1 LRAEKESLQ
10 KQLDQAKKDLE
21 AAKAAPAPA
30 ATAAATAMEST
41 PSAPLADDERATLE
55 NKTKE
60 LETELAALNEV
71 RPDCTFE
78 ILC

>member
-1 LRAEKESLQ
+1 MQ

-30 ATAAATAMEST
+30 APATATVTEST
-41 PSAPLADDERATLE
+41 PSAPLADDEREKLE
-55 NKTKE
+55 NRTKE

-71 RPDCTFE
+71 CSE
-78 ILC
+78 LNMSILC

>member
-21 AAKAAPAPA
+21 AAKAAPAP
-30 ATAAATAMEST
+30 AATAMEST

>member
-1 LRAEKESLQ
+1 LQ

-30 ATAAATAMEST
+30 APATATEST

-71 RPDCTFE
+71 CPDCIFV

>member
-1 LRAEKESLQ
+1 LQ

-21 AAKAAPAPA
+21 AAKAAPPPTAPA
-30 ATAAATAMEST
+30 PATATEST
-41 PSAPLADDERATLE
+41 SSAPLADNERETLE

-71 RPDCTFE
+71 CPLFDLQFMC
-78 ILC
+78 

>member
-30 ATAAATAMEST
+30 ATATEST

>member
-1 LRAEKESLQ
+1 MQ
-10 KQLDQAKKDLE
+10 KQLDQAKKDFE

-30 ATAAATAMEST
+30 TATAATTEST

-55 NKTKE
+55 SKTKE

-71 RPDCTFE
+71 CPH
-78 ILC
+78 LNYKVLS

>member
-1 LRAEKESLQ
+1 MQ

-30 ATAAATAMEST
+30 APATATATEAT

-55 NKTKE
+55 NKTKD

-71 RPDCTFE
+71 RSFFIFM

>member
-1 LRAEKESLQ
+1 LQ

-21 AAKAAPAPA
+21 AAKAAPAPTA
-30 ATAAATAMEST
+30 SATATAATSDTT

-55 NKTKE
+55 EKTKK

-71 RPDCTFE
+71 RPDCIFK

>member
-1 LRAEKESLQ
+1 LQ
-10 KQLDQAKKDLE
+10 KQLDQAKKELE
-21 AAKAAPAPA
+21 AAKAAAAPA
-30 ATAAATAMEST
+30 APATATATATEST

-71 RPDCTFE
+71 CFFL
-78 ILC
+78 ILKILS

>member
-1 LRAEKESLQ
+1 MQ

-21 AAKAAPAPA
+21 AAKAAPSPATAPA
-30 ATAAATAMEST
+30 MATEST

-71 RPDCTFE
+71 CPHLNFKISC
-78 ILC
+78 

>member
-30 ATAAATAMEST
+30 APAAATATEST

-71 RPDCTFE
+71 CSTSNF
-78 ILC
+78 

>member
-1 LRAEKESLQ
+1 LQ

-30 ATAAATAMEST
+30 TAAPAAAIATEST

-71 RPDCTFE
+71 CYNLHFK